1 MMATSK
7 ILSWRSLETAGP
19 AWNLIGLVTRDYEK
33 GNELTLKRASNSLSA
48 QILVGVRRFLPVV
61 QITDLSGN
69 SAKLFHVR
77 ITEFKF
83 PAERYAPIVSPDPPE
98 HDQGL
103 FEDILFTF
111 ERIEKV
117 EAPVEKNLSSKG
129 SSSTS
134 SSSKP
139 SRLETLGVSFGVPAS
154 SKLGQKS
161 GEAAPKKT
169 QASFREMEGM
179 KMLDVDVMA
188 EPWWRDW
195 WNR

>member
-1 MMATSK
+1 MAISK
-7 ILSWRSLETAGP
+7 INSWRSLESAGP

-33 GNELTLKRASNSLSA
+33 VGELTLKRASNSLSA
-48 QILVGVRRFLPVV
+48 QIVVGVRRFLPVV

-69 SAKLFHVR
+69 SAKLLHAR

-83 PAERYAPIVSPDPPE
+83 PAKRYGPIVSANPPE

-117 EAPVEKNLSSKG
+117 EAAVEKSLSSKG
-129 SSSTS
+129 SSS
-134 SSSKP
+134 KP
-139 SRLETLGVSFGVPAS
+139 SRMESLGVSFGVPAS

-161 GEAAPKKT
+161 GEGAAKKT
-169 QASFREMEGM
+169 QASFREIEGM
-179 KMLDVDVMA
+179 KMLDVDVMPEA
-188 EPWWRDW
+188 WWRDW